1 MFIFLIRI
9 SQNLRLIQQAGWK
22 KIPPFYGLS
31 RATSGL
37 IVTVISFFYRLHL
50 NNTWLGIWIV
60 FAVISTTT
68 AVIVDIKI
76 DCGLMDGGLLRNKL
90 TFYDKKYIYYT
101 YILTDAIFRTNWV
114 LNVSPTLLT

>member
-9 SQNLRLIQQAGWK
+9 SQNLRLIQQAGWT
-22 KIPPFYGLS
+22 KIPPFYGTF

-50 NNTWLGIWIV
+50 NSTWLSIWVIGA
-60 FAVISTTT
+60 AVSTTI
-68 AVIVDIKI
+68 AVLVDIKI
-76 DCGLMDGGLLRNKL
+76 DCGLMDGGLLREKL
-90 TFYDKKYIYYT
+90 TFFDRKYIYYT
-101 YILTDAIFRTNWV
+101 YMLLDAFFRANWV